1 MRHVAFGG
9 PSRGEGNE
17 GMNTTAPDMT
27 LGGRVIRSAISVAAS
42 LLAVGLAV
50 VVAALGWDYYSL
62 PLAERPFHVYHDLLR
77 PSGRAGLIFGA
88 YATSLFVLN
97 LGYLIRK
104 RLINVR
110 SAAARLDPWLGSLR
124 LWMSLHTITGI
135 VGGAVIV
142 LHTAFA
148 PSSALGVLA
157 LVALAITVA
166 SGIIGRYLYS
176 KVPRSLEGREL
187 EIEQVR
193 ERLRAERD
201 QLEQIGVSAEWL
213 SPQMPPEGNDRAGSM
228 PARLLAVLSGDRQSR
243 RDYRRLRRAILASPE
258 LRVSARHMLPLAR
271 AFCRHRHWLAR
282 YHELRN
288 LLASWRFFHRWLAI
302 VMLAVVAFHI
312 GLALRFGDLWIPG
325 GTP

>member
-1 MRHVAFGG
+1 
-9 PSRGEGNE
+9 
-17 GMNTTAPDMT
+17 MNTTAPDMT
-27 LGGRVIRSAISVAAS
+27 LGRRLLRLSLSMAAG
-42 LLAVGLAV
+42 LLALGLATA
-50 VVAALGWDYYSL
+50 VAVLGRDYYSL
-62 PLAERPFHVYHDLLR
+62 PLAERPFHIYHGFLH
-77 PSGRAGLIFGA
+77 PSGRVGLTFGA
-88 YATSLFVLN
+88 FATALFVLN

-110 SAAARLDPWLGSLR
+110 WLGPLR
-124 LWMSLHTITGI
+124 TWMSFHVVTGI
-135 VGGAVIV
+135 VGGALIP
-142 LHTAFA
+142 LHAALA

-166 SGIIGRYLYS
+166 SGVIGRYLYA

-193 ERLRAERD
+193 ERLRADRH
-201 QLEQIGVSAEWL
+201 QLEDIGVSTEWL
-213 SPQMPPEGNDRAGSM
+213 YPPAQPEGYDRSRSM
-228 PARLLAVLSGDRQSR
+228 PARFLAVISGDRESR

-258 LRVSARHMLPLAR
+258 LRASARHILPLAR
-271 AFCRHRHWLAR
+271 AFCRHQHWLAR

-288 LLASWRFFHRWLAI
+288 LLASWRFLHRWLAI

-312 GLALRFGDLWIPG
+312 GLALRFGDLWIMG

>member
-1 MRHVAFGG
+1 
-9 PSRGEGNE
+9 
-17 GMNTTAPDMT
+17 MNTTAPDMT
-27 LGGRVIRSAISVAAS
+27 LGGRVIRSAISVVAS
-42 LLAVGLAV
+42 LLAVALAA

-77 PSGRAGLIFGA
+77 PSGRAGLIFAA
-88 YATSLFVLN
+88 YATFLFILN

-110 SAAARLDPWLGSLR
+110 WLGSLR

-135 VGGAVIV
+135 VGGAVVV

-187 EIEQVR
+187 EIGQVR
-193 ERLRAERD
+193 ERLRAEQD

-213 SPQMPPEGNDRAGSM
+213 RPQMPPEGNDRTGSM
-228 PARLLAVLSGDRQSR
+228 QARLLAVLSGDRQSR

-258 LRVSARHMLPLAR
+258 LSVSARHILPLAR
-271 AFCRHRHWLAR
+271 AFCRHQHWLAR

-312 GLALRFGDLWIPG
+312 GLALRFGDLRIPG

>member
-1 MRHVAFGG
+1 MNAVA
-9 PSRGEGNE
+9 S
-17 GMNTTAPDMT
+17 DMS
-27 LGGRVIRSAISVAAS
+27 LGRRVIRSAISVAAS
-42 LLAVGLAV
+42 LLAVGLAA
-50 VVAALGWDYYSL
+50 VVAGLGWDYYSL
-62 PLAERPFHVYHDLLR
+62 PRAERPFHIYHGLLH
-77 PSGRAGLIFGA
+77 PSGRAGLTFAA
-88 YATSLFVLN
+88 YGTTLFVLN

-104 RLINVR
+104 RLINIR
-110 SAAARLDPWLGSLR
+110 WLGSLR
-124 LWMSLHTITGI
+124 IWMSLHAITGI

-187 EIEQVR
+187 EIGQVR
-193 ERLRAERD
+193 ERLQAERH
-201 QLEQIGVSAEWL
+201 QLEAIGVSAAWL
-213 SPQMPPEGNDRAGSM
+213 HPQTPPEGMEHPRTM
-228 PARLLAVLSGDRQSR
+228 PARFLAVLRGDRQSR
-243 RDYRRLRRAILASPE
+243 REYRRLRRAILASPE
-258 LRVSARHMLPLAR
+258 LRVSARHILPLAR
-271 AFCRHRHWLAR
+271 AFCRHQHWLAR
-282 YHELRN
+282 YQELRN

-312 GLALRFGDLWIPG
+312 GVALRFGDLGIMG

>member
-1 MRHVAFGG
+1 
-9 PSRGEGNE
+9 
-17 GMNTTAPDMT
+17 MNAVVSDMSP
-27 LGGRVIRSAISVAAS
+27 GRRVIRSAISVAAS
-42 LLAVGLAV
+42 LLAVGLAA
-50 VVAALGWDYYSL
+50 VVATLGWDYYSL
-62 PLAERPFHVYHDLLR
+62 PRAERPFHVYHGLLH
-77 PSGRAGLIFGA
+77 PSGRAGLTFAA
-88 YATSLFVLN
+88 YATTLFVLN
-97 LGYLIRK
+97 LGYLVRK
-104 RLINVR
+104 RLINAR
-110 SAAARLDPWLGSLR
+110 SAAARLGPWLGSLR
-124 LWMSLHTITGI
+124 LWMSLHAITGI

-187 EIEQVR
+187 EIGQVR
-193 ERLRAERD
+193 ERLQADRH
-201 QLEQIGVSAEWL
+201 QLEAIGVSAAWL
-213 SPQMPPEGNDRAGSM
+213 QAQTPPEGMEHPRTM
-228 PARLLAVLSGDRQSR
+228 PARFLAVLQGDRQSR

-258 LRVSARHMLPLAR
+258 LRVSARHILPLAR
-271 AFCRHRHWLAR
+271 AFCRHQHWLIR

-312 GLALRFGDLWIPG
+312 GLALRFGDLWILG